1 MAKLIRLR
9 DFAIGRR
16 LIVTISARRLAIAF
30 GIAAAILWIFCS
42 ALIALIPGPM
52 MSITGHMFHANMG
65 DIGWTL
71 TLVGF
76 VIGLVAWVVCAA
88 ATGWLIGWLYNRVER
103 SNAL

>member
-1 MAKLIRLR
+1 
-9 DFAIGRR
+9 
-16 LIVTISARRLAIAF
+16 
-30 GIAAAILWIFCS
+30 
-42 ALIALIPGPM
+42 